1 MLETIKEYFI
11 ERYKKL
17 DEMTETIQNNQENPF
32 LNDNELKSIEEQRRM
47 LEDVESSL
55 EEWILEQEE
64 NDWNRIRKK
73 PKQYRNNLQKQIRLQ
88 SKNIR
93 RRRKH

>member
-64 NDWNRIRKK
+64 ND
-73 PKQYRNNLQKQIRLQ
+73 
-88 SKNIR
+88 
-93 RRRKH
+93 